1 MCASN
6 KPVHK
11 NSSVSLII
19 HRRFAFVVA
28 TTTVVVALSSSLRR
42 SFCALFLFGM
52 FIYCLFV
59 GERWTG
65 SIVQFATSR
74 ILPWE
79 ERGSVVL
86 VSIVPGQRVQR

>member
-28 TTTVVVALSSSLRR
+28 TTTVVVALSSLRR
-42 SFCALFLFGM
+42 RPSSSVPCFSLG
-52 FIYCLFV
+52 CLFIICSLV
-59 GERWTG
+59 NDGLVA
-65 SIVQFATSR
+65 SCS
-74 ILPWE
+74 LPH
-79 ERGSVVL
+79 R
-86 VSIVPGQRVQR
+86 VSCPGKKEVPLY